1 MKSGA
6 NQDITWLVSI
16 IIPVYNVEKYLTK
29 CLDSVIN
36 QTYSNLE
43 IILVDDGSTDRSGVI
58 CDEYTGLDK
67 RIKVIH
73 NKNSG
78 VSSARNAGIRICNGD
93 FIAFIDSDDYVD
105 KKYIFSLLE
114 PLMKDNYDFVFCGY
128 LELYEKS
135 KKKSYHLLSDKEL
148 SDLTGFF
155 FKDYHIFKQLLW
167 YPWIKLYKREIILNN
182 NLWFPEDLTDGEDQ
196 FFNFSYFEK
205 VKNYKYINQP
215 LYIYCH
221 WPGISL
227 SRQKTL
233 LSYYSNL
240 KKLKREK
247 EFYKNNN
254 IAYYDYLLISSAM
267 ISIPRYSILNSSLDY
282 SGFKQRTKEI
292 IQIIRE
298 ELENVEDLS
307 YKFKIVRSCFDN
319 KIYFPLFFYC
329 VFRHFIGS
337 LMMSKN

>member
-1 MKSGA
+1 MIKNVA
-6 NQDITWLVSI
+6 NQGVTWLVSI

-58 CDEYTGLDK
+58 CDEYAGLDQ

-78 VSSARNAGIRICNGD
+78 VSSARNAGIRICKGD
-93 FIAFIDSDDYVD
+93 FVAFIDSDDYVD

-128 LELYEKS
+128 LDLYVKS
-135 KKKSYHLLSDKEL
+135 KKKSYHRLSDKEL
-148 SDLTGFF
+148 SVLTGIF
-155 FKDYHIFKQLLW
+155 FKDYHIFNQLMW
-167 YPWIKLYKREIILNN
+167 YPWLKLYKRDIILNN
-182 NLWFPEDLTDGEDQ
+182 KLWFPEDLTDAEDH

-205 VKNYKYINQP
+205 VKNYKYINQA

-221 WPGISL
+221 RSGISL
-227 SRQKTL
+227 SRQKTV

-247 EFYKNNN
+247 EFYKKNN
-254 IAYYDYLLISSAM
+254 IACYDNLLITSAM
-267 ISIPRYSILNSSLDY
+267 FLIRKYSILNSSLDY

-292 IQIIRE
+292 LQVIWE
-298 ELENVEDLS
+298 ELENVENLS
-307 YKFKIVRSCFDN
+307 YKYKVARSCFDKN
-319 KIYFPLFFYC
+319 IYFPLYLYC
-329 VFRHFIGS
+329 IFRHFIEL
-337 LMMSKN
+337 LMMS

>member
-1 MKSGA
+1 MKNET
-6 NQDITWLVSI
+6 NQGITWLVSI

-58 CDEYTGLDK
+58 CDEYAGLDE

-78 VSSARNAGIRICNGD
+78 VSSARNTGIKICKGD

-105 KKYIFSLLE
+105 KKYIVSLLE
-114 PLMKDNYDFVFCGY
+114 PLMKDNYDFVFCGF
-128 LELYEKS
+128 LEFYVKS

-148 SDLTGFF
+148 NDLTGVF
-155 FKDYHIFKQLLW
+155 FKDYHIFQQLLL
-167 YPWIKLYKREIILNN
+167 YPWIKLYKRDIIFNN
-182 NLWFPEDLTDGEDQ
+182 DLWFPEDLTDGEDQ

-205 VKNYKYINQP
+205 VKKYKYVNQA

-221 WPGISL
+221 RPGISL
-227 SRQKTL
+227 SSQKTL
-233 LSYYSNL
+233 QSYYSNL

-247 EFYKNNN
+247 EFYKKNN
-254 IAYYDYLLISSAM
+254 IACYDKLLITSAM
-267 ISIPRYSILNSSLDY
+267 LLIPRYSILNSSLDY
-282 SGFKQRTKEI
+282 NGFKQRTKEI
-292 IQIIRE
+292 MQVIWE
-298 ELENVEDLS
+298 ELENVENLLCK
-307 YKFKIVRSCFDN
+307 YKAARSCFDKN
-319 KIYFPLFFYC
+319 IYLPLYLYFI
-329 VFRHFIGS
+329 FRHYIEL
-337 LMMSKN
+337 LMML